1 MGAIMNKKVKSLLI
15 VLPLSFLLAG
25 LTILCYLLD
34 PAFEPDAYRVSSLVI
49 VSIMVFFIIPT
60 ILFAIRWIQK
70 ICEKNTFEQGLRS
83 GLLIGLLLGIGGI
96 IILCFLASPVVGT
109 IWYVQTMKEISSTIK
124 EKRAERAADKPD
136 VFDI

>member
-1 MGAIMNKKVKSLLI
+1 MKNKAKSLLI
-15 VLPLSFLLAG
+15 VLPFSFLLAG

-70 ICEKNTFEQGLRS
+70 ICEKNTFEQGLRC

-109 IWYVQTMKEISSTIK
+109 IWYIQTIKEINSTIK